1 MTTRR
6 VFLFEYLSA
15 LPVAA
20 GDADA
25 AALRA
30 EGVAMRDALA
40 AALAAVPGVALSV
53 ADGAADIE
61 IADTVPPL
69 AATNNPPAPGQ
80 PRGIQWLRAQTGESP
95 TAFVA
100 RQAQGHDL
108 VWVIAPETGGLLAA
122 LHAVVPPHQWVGCDG
137 EAIRLA
143 SRKRATLQH
152 LQAHGIA
159 TPLDFEADATVC
171 HWVVKPDDGAG
182 SLHTQRHA
190 DRAAAEADRARRM
203 QRGEPVTLEP
213 WVEGDALSASL
224 RVHRQGVE
232 VLAFNRQRL
241 HIEGDGEGDGA
252 VSLQAVDVA
261 VSDLTPAQRQAIE
274 QLAVAVCA
282 ALPGLAGWVGLDLVW
297 HAERGPVLI
306 EINPRLTSAC
316 VGLFA
321 RRGASLAAALLAD
334 HMEAHADAPTAAHI
348 TAHTDTH
355 AATTADVV
363 CLPEPP

>member
-69 AATNNPPAPGQ
+69 AATNNPPASGQ

-95 TAFVA
+95 TTFVA
-100 RQAQGHDL
+100 RQAQGHDF

-143 SRKRATLQH
+143 SLKRATLQH

-159 TPLDFEADATVC
+159 TPLDFEADASVR

-190 DRAAAEADRARRM
+190 DRAAAEADRDRRG
-203 QRGEPVTLEP
+203 QQGELVTLEP

-224 RVHRQGVE
+224 QVHRHGVE
-232 VLAFNRQRL
+232 VLALNRQRL
-241 HIEGDGEGDGA
+241 HIDGEGA
-252 VSLQAVDVA
+252 VSLHAVDVA
-261 VSDLTPAQRQAIE
+261 VTGLTPAQHQAIE
-274 QLAVAVCA
+274 HLAVAVCA
-282 ALPGLAGWVGLDLVW
+282 AVPGLAGWVGLDLVW

-321 RRGASLAAALLAD
+321 RRGASLAAVLLAD
-334 HMEAHADAPTAAHI
+334 HMEAHADAPTAAH
-348 TAHTDTH
+348 TDTH
-355 AATTADVV
+355 AATTAATTADAV

>member
-15 LPVAA
+15 LPVVA

-30 EGVAMRDALA
+30 EGLAMRDALA
-40 AALAAVPGVALSV
+40 AALAAVPGVVLSV
-53 ADGAADIE
+53 ADGAADID
-61 IADTVPPL
+61 IADD
-69 AATNNPPAPGQ
+69 ATAPGQ
-80 PRGIQWLRAQTGESP
+80 PSNLTRLRAQAGESP

-100 RQAQGHDL
+100 RQARGHDL

-122 LHAVVPPHQWVGCDG
+122 LHDAVPPQQWVGCDG
-137 EAIRLA
+137 ESIRLA
-143 SRKRATLQH
+143 SRKHATLKH
-152 LQAHGIA
+152 LQAHGVA
-159 TPLDFEADATVC
+159 TPLDFEADASVR

-190 DRAAAEADRARRM
+190 DRAAAEADRARRG
-203 QRGEPVTLEP
+203 QQGELVTLEP

-232 VLAFNRQRL
+232 VLALNRQRL
-241 HIEGDGEGDGA
+241 HIEGDGA
-252 VSLQAVDVA
+252 VSLHAVDVA
-261 VSDLTPAQRQAIE
+261 VTDLAPAQRQAIA
-274 QLAVAVCA
+274 QLAMAVCA
-282 ALPGLAGWVGLDLVW
+282 AVPGLAGWVGLDLVW

-321 RRGASLAAALLAD
+321 QRGPALAAELLAD
-334 HMEAHADAPTAAHI
+334 HMQAHADAPPVAYT

-355 AATTADVV
+355 AATTADAVHI
-363 CLPEPP
+363 PDSP